1 MFISG
6 WTKRVLKTH
15 PLWILRIL
23 RILKILREYWEDTEN
38 TERIQILNTEDTERI
53 LIILRILRGYWENWG
68 YWENTENTE
77 NTEDTHPL
85 HPAPFTRFHS
95 QSDAPLYSKDN
106 PPTLTIATSIYLT
119 NCKQPPSGLGEG
131 QAYLFRVGNSVTGVR
146 GGGHN
151 AVAGFPL
158 NRLLAG
164 QRLLHHVQ
172 KTWSWWANTPSKI
185 RWNTVQTLI

>member
-1 MFISG
+1 MLFDFDTLHQTSLLDVYIWLNKKGFENSSL
-6 WTKRVLKTH
+6 VN
-15 PLWILRIL
+15 I
-23 RILKILREYWEDTEN
+23 EDTD
-38 TERIQILNTEDTERI
+38 NTEDTERI

-68 YWENTENTE
+68 YWENTE

-146 GGGHN
+146 GGGTMLSQ
-151 AVAGFPL
+151 AFPL
-158 NRLLAG
+158 TGCWLDRGYSITSRKLGLG
-164 QRLLHHVQ
+164 EQIHH
-172 KTWSWWANTPSKI
+172 P
-185 RWNTVQTLI
+185 R

>member
-1 MFISG
+1 MFIFG

-38 TERIQILNTEDTERI
+38 TERILILNTEDTERI

-68 YWENTENTE
+68 YWENTE

-146 GGGHN
+146 GG
-151 AVAGFPL
+151 AQCCR
-158 NRLLAG
+158 RL
-164 QRLLHHVQ
+164 
-172 KTWSWWANTPSKI
+172 SP
-185 RWNTVQTLI
+185 